1 MKGKEKKKI
10 KLHSTF
16 LSVIMLELF
25 AINGVYKISSVHL
38 GQVIASTCISLPYH
52 EGSFPLW

>member
-25 AINGVYKISSVHL
+25 AINGVYKIFSVHL
-38 GQVIASTCISLPYH
+38 G
-52 EGSFPLW
+52 